1 MIRWYDY
8 LAAALVA
15 DLILTN
21 AMIAV
26 FAEVFWMQILA
37 AIAVTFLY
45 DAWTNIYCAFRKNME
60 QKG

>member
-26 FAEVFWMQILA
+26 FAEVFWIQILA

-45 DAWTNIYCAFRKNME
+45 DAWTNIYCAFRKKME